1 MRKVYGFL
9 VFLGLAFLQ
18 WSSAGAQGSI
28 VFPSNVL
35 GFDLLPYQL
44 PGLDLNFS
52 PGGAAARGMGGA
64 FTAVSGNLSAIGI
77 NPAGLASLNRPQ
89 TSLVYRY
96 NRPSVRSRQF
106 GSAIGLDHNDINSF
120 DQIDFGAIAVPGK
133 LFGRD
138 FVGAVAYN
146 VFADQFFSDQ
156 ASYLGIVRVDT
167 LYQTAPQNFSRQTSG
182 KLAGFNLGAAT
193 RVGPLS
199 LGAGFV
205 IYQGGFSDTTDLLVG
220 PFFVKPASGQ
230 DSGYILPA
238 FDKQRLAN
246 KVDYR
251 GSSLTLGAQ
260 FEYKKARLGLA
271 ARVPAFTLGET
282 DLFRLKSNMDIGFY
296 DSVFVS
302 GLFQVGQSQLSNLF
316 FTDSRLELP
325 LSVTSGLSYLF
336 GRSLL
341 VDFDYTYTNWGA
353 ADLKVHRIFQSQQS
367 NLATLELGSAP
378 VGLTSTHQVR
388 LGWELELNPGFGQL
402 FIRGG
407 LRNLPGRTL
416 PSVIPN
422 YALFFQR
429 NPDTVL
435 VDSSF
440 GPLWN
445 DVYITDAQ
453 GNIIDTVSTATLA
466 YGYGAEDRNSAGKI
480 WQQFGASLG
489 LGVRWNQVGVD
500 LAYDYTTFRQNS
512 RTLTPFQGEQL
523 THSRQQRRHRLF
535 VSFTG
540 YFTRL

>member
-1 MRKVYGFL
+1 MRQVYRFIVVA
-9 VFLGLAFLQ
+9 VFLFSS
-18 WSSAGAQGSI
+18 WSLAGAQGSRI
-28 VFPSNVL
+28 FPSNVL

-64 FTAVSGNLSAIGI
+64 FSAVSGNLSSINI
-77 NPAGLASLNRPQ
+77 NPAGLAGLSRPQ
-89 TSLVYRY
+89 TSVVYRY
-96 NRPSVRSRQF
+96 NRPSVRSRQL
-106 GSAIGLDHNDINSF
+106 GSTTGLDYNDINSF

-156 ASYLGIVRVDT
+156 ASYLGITRVDT
-167 LYQTAPQNFSRQTSG
+167 LFQTTTHNFSRRTSG

-220 PFFVKPASGQ
+220 PFYAKPANGQ
-230 DSGYILPA
+230 DTGYILPG

-296 DSVFVS
+296 DSVFVG
-302 GLFQVGQSQLSNLF
+302 GLYQAGQSQLSNLF

-353 ADLKVHRIFQSQQS
+353 ADLKVHRIFQSPQS
-367 NLATLELGSAP
+367 NLATVELGSTP

-388 LGWELELNPGFGQL
+388 LGWELELTPGFGQL

-422 YALFFQR
+422 YALFIQR
-429 NPDTVL
+429 NPDSVI
-435 VDSSF
+435 VDYSF
-440 GPLWN
+440 VPSF
-445 DVYITDAQ
+445 DDSFVRDAQ
-453 GNIIDTVSTATLA
+453 GNVIDTISTATLF
-466 YGYGAEDRNSAGKI
+466 YGYSTEDRFNAGKF
-480 WQQFGASLG
+480 WQRFGASLG
-489 LGVRWNQVGVD
+489 LGVRWNQVGID
-500 LAYDYTTFRQNS
+500 LAYDYVTFRRNS
-512 RTLTPFQGEQL
+512 YTVTPFQGEQL
-523 THSRQQRRHRLF
+523 VHSRQQRQHRLF
-535 VSFTG
+535 ISFTG